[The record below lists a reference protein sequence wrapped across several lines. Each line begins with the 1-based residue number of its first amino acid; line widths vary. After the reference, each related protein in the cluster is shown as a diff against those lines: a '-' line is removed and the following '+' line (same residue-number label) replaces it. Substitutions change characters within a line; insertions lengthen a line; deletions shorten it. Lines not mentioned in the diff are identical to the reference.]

1 LVVHNTRSCYFY
13 QKNDK
18 RGVVR
23 LMNINDLTIFKTIYE
38 EHIINKASKKLG
50 YAKSNITARF
60 HAIEEEC
67 NTNLFVRNYTGV
79 TPTKKGEIFYGFV
92 VTILSKLDSLKQ
104 SFSNKRAKLLTSEL
118 LLKHLVMS
126 SQLISI
132 KSTKITCVKTSSINP
147 ELNKNYYSLVVRF
160 KKLNRPDHV
169 LKSVHELSTSFLCGN
184 YVAI

>member
-1 LVVHNTRSCYFY
+1 
-13 QKNDK
+13 
-18 RGVVR
+18 
-23 LMNINDLTIFKTIYE
+23 MNINDLTIFKTIYE

-79 TPTKKGEIFYGFV
+79 TPTKNGEIFYGFV
-92 VTILSKLDSLKQ
+92 VTTLSKLDSLKQ

-132 KSTKITCVKTSSINP
+132 KSTKI
-147 ELNKNYYSLVVRF
+147 
-160 KKLNRPDHV
+160 
-169 LKSVHELSTSFLCGN
+169 
-184 YVAI
+184 

>member
-1 LVVHNTRSCYFY
+1 MHNTRSCYFY

-92 VTILSKLDSLKQ
+92 VTTLSKLDSLKQ
-104 SFSNKRAKLLTSEL
+104 SFSNS
-118 LLKHLVMS
+118 
-126 SQLISI
+126 
-132 KSTKITCVKTSSINP
+132 
-147 ELNKNYYSLVVRF
+147 Y
-160 KKLNRPDHV
+160 
-169 LKSVHELSTSFLCGN
+169 
-184 YVAI
+184 